1 MVLQRNLL
9 ESLNIDPYGLL
20 HVGFLEVA
28 LVCFK
33 FLSSSSSLSKDC
45 ISPMAVIAVLQI
57 EHYKASDGLG
67 MELSSNTHIANNN
80 RGG

>member
-1 MVLQRNLL
+1 M
-9 ESLNIDPYGLL
+9 ESLNTDPYGLL
-20 HVGFLEVA
+20 HVSFLDVA

-33 FLSSSSSLSKDC
+33 FLSSSASSLSKDC

-80 RGG
+80 NHLS